1 MAMAVW
7 RAKVG
12 PSNLDWRIE
21 SAGTWAMDGQQA
33 ITRAQLVLREMGLDV
48 GDHYSRTVTSE
59 MLSSFD
65 LILTME
71 RGHKEALRTEFPE
84 VAQRVFMLSEM
95 INAMYDIQDPVGG
108 SIAGFRET
116 LNEIENILT
125 RGSERITRLAKGN

>member
-7 RAKVG
+7 RARVG
-12 PSNLDWRIE
+12 PSNPDWRVE
-21 SAGTWAMDGQQA
+21 LAGTWAMDGQQA
-33 ITRAQLVLREMGLDV
+33 VTRAQLVLQEMGLDV
-48 GDHYSRTVTSE
+48 SDHYSRTVTSE
-59 MLSSFD
+59 MLSSFN

-116 LNEIENILT
+116 LNEIENILA
-125 RGSERITRLAKGN
+125 RGSELITRLAKGN

>member
-33 ITRAQLVLREMGLDV
+33 VTRAQMVLHEKGLDV
-48 GDHYSRTVTSE
+48 SNHYSRTVTSE
-59 MLSSFD
+59 MLSSFN

-71 RGHKEALRTEFPE
+71 RGHKEALRTEFPG
-84 VAQRVFMLSEM
+84 VAQHVFMLSEM

-108 SIAGFRET
+108 SMADFRQT
-116 LNEIENILT
+116 LDDIENILS